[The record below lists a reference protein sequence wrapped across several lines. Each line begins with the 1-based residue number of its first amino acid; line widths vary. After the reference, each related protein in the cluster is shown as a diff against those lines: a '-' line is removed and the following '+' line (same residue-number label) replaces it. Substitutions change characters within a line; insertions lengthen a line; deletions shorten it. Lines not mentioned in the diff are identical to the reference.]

1 MTPDV
6 RSDKE
11 LLAVAIKLGD
21 ESTRYALKNAK
32 INTLLVTAIGDA
44 LKLMKSGRAGAAKKV
59 LEEAARK
66 AADQ

>member
-1 MTPDV
+1 MTPDA

-11 LLAVAIKLGD
+11 MLAVAIKMGD
-21 ESTRYALKNAK
+21 ESARYALKNAK

>member
-1 MTPDV
+1 MT
-6 RSDKE
+6 S
-11 LLAVAIKLGD
+11 VAKKGL
-21 ESTRYALKNAK
+21 
-32 INTLLVTAIGDA
+32 TLLVIAFAGFYLLTQPQDAAGAVKGAVTAIGDA